1 MLDVLPFACMIVMGR
16 RDDDRGA
23 SMQRRSFITGLLALA
38 AGGTGTLAAFEAAAA
53 PATQSI
59 VPLLPNAAAEDA
71 AAMAAP
77 DGTPIESAQNRN
89 SVHWHHRNRRH
100 RHHRRHV
107 RRRRVCRIHF
117 DRWGRRVQR
126 CHWVWG

>member
-71 AAMAAP
+71 AMAAP
-77 DGTPIESAQNRN
+77 DGTPIETAQNRN